1 MTLSMTLSAAET
13 LGLKALGWL
22 VNSPD
27 DLGRFLNIS
36 GAGSAELRERA
47 SDPVFL
53 GAVLDFL
60 LSDDSLLTA
69 FCEAESVD
77 HKQVHVARHIL
88 EQA

>member
-1 MTLSMTLSAAET
+1 MAISMNPDAAAT

-27 DLGRFLNIS
+27 HLVRFLNLS
-36 GAGSAELRERA
+36 GLATHDLRDRAE
-47 SDPVFL
+47 DPVFL

-60 LSDDSLLTA
+60 LSDDALVTG
-69 FCEAESVD
+69 FCEAD
-77 HKQVHVARHIL
+77 GIDPRQVHVARHVL

>member
-1 MTLSMTLSAAET
+1 MTHSVTRAAAET

-22 VNSPD
+22 VNSPE

-36 GAGSAELRERA
+36 GCGTEELRNRA

-60 LSDDSLLTA
+60 LSNDSLLRA

-77 HKQVHVARHIL
+77 HKYVHMVVHVL
-88 EQA
+88 ENR